1 MGTEE
6 PTRQSSH
13 SVHIK
18 FIVQMYDLCRSG
30 CGCFEGVGL
39 LGKAA
44 TAWLVSLE
52 YNSAFQDM
60 VHLALSLQYVL
71 QCTYSPSAVPER
83 FCKRGRLSPHLC
95 RLQLSFLSLTQTN
108 LSTVFTND
116 CYL

>member
-13 SVHIK
+13 NVHIK
-18 FIVQMYDLCRSG
+18 FIVQMYDLCKSG

-44 TAWLVSLE
+44 MAWLLSLE
-52 YNSAFQDM
+52 YNSVFQDM
-60 VHLALSLQYVL
+60 VHLVLSLQYVL
-71 QCTYSPSAVPER
+71 QCTCNPSAVPER
-83 FCKRGRLSPHLC
+83 FCKRGRLSP
-95 RLQLSFLSLTQTN
+95 LTTQFSITYTSQ
-108 LSTVFTND
+108 STVFTND